1 MSMIGSQDKNDLNFE
16 LNLLPIFDILS
27 VCICFLLMTVVWIEV
42 ASMKASQSVGAAQ
55 GPVDTKESLTVRT
68 INSGDLEIEVKSASG
83 KSSDKYSSQA
93 SGKMNFKLTAVG
105 GESNWGELGRVLS
118 QIHQAHPK
126 LITGIIAPSEGF
138 EYGNLIR
145 IMDEFKRFGIRDMG
159 ISPM

>member
-1 MSMIGSQDKNDLNFE
+1 MSMTGSQDKKDLNFE

-55 GPVDTKESLTVRT
+55 GPSETKESLTVHASD
-68 INSGDLEIEVKSASG
+68 SGELEIEMKNVKD
-83 KSSDKYSSQA
+83 KS
-93 SGKMNFKLTAVG
+93 NFKVSTIR
-105 GESNWGELGRVLS
+105 GEMNWSELERVLG
-118 QIHQAHPK
+118 QIHNSHPK
-126 LITGIIAPSEGF
+126 LITGIIAPSEKF

-145 IMDEFKRFGIRDMG
+145 VMDEFKKAGIRDMG